1 VKSKFYIKLSIFF
14 LIFIISYFFYQ
25 YLNQG
30 LNLKSSKNISIEK
43 KDSQKSDELRPKN
56 KQQNI
61 IEKIHY
67 KSQDLNNN
75 IYIIKSERGSV
86 DPENSNMIYMQ
97 FVEGIIKLNN
107 NEKILITSNKAKF
120 NNENYETNFY
130 ENVNIKFKHHK
141 ANAEKLDLSFEKK
154 YLIMKNNLKYN
165 NQSVNIISDA
175 FEIDFNK
182 KVSKLFMNKK
192 ENTIK
197 ITNIK

>member
-1 VKSKFYIKLSIFF
+1 MKSKFYIKLSIFF
-14 LIFIISYFFYQ
+14 LIFIIFYFFYQ

>member
-1 VKSKFYIKLSIFF
+1 MKSKFYIKLSIFF

>member
-1 VKSKFYIKLSIFF
+1 MKSKFYIKLSIFF

-30 LNLKSSKNISIEK
+30 LNLTSSKNILIEK
-43 KDSQKSDELRPKN
+43 KDSQKIDELSSKN

-75 IYIIKSERGSV
+75 IYIIKSEKGSV
-86 DPENSNMIYMQ
+86 DQENSNMIYMQ
-97 FVEGIIKLNN
+97 FVEAIIKLNN

-130 ENVNIKFKHHK
+130 ENVNIEFKHHK
-141 ANAEKLDLSFEKK
+141 ANAENLDLSFEKK

-165 NQSVNIISDA
+165 NQSISIISDA

>member
-30 LNLKSSKNISIEK
+30 LNLTSSKNILIEK
-43 KDSQKSDELRPKN
+43 KDSQKIDELSSKN

-75 IYIIKSERGSV
+75 IYIIKSEKGSV
-86 DPENSNMIYMQ
+86 DQENSNMIYMQ
-97 FVEGIIKLNN
+97 FVEAIIKLNN

-130 ENVNIKFKHHK
+130 ENVNIEFKHHK
-141 ANAEKLDLSFEKK
+141 ANAENLDLSFEKK

-165 NQSVNIISDA
+165 NQSISIISDA

>member
-1 VKSKFYIKLSIFF
+1 M
-14 LIFIISYFFYQ
+14 
-25 YLNQG
+25 
-30 LNLKSSKNISIEK
+30 NLTSSKNILIEK
-43 KDSQKSDELRPKN
+43 KDSQKIDELSSKN

-75 IYIIKSERGSV
+75 IYIIKSEKGSV
-86 DPENSNMIYMQ
+86 DQENSNMIYMQ
-97 FVEGIIKLNN
+97 FVEAIIKLNN

-130 ENVNIKFKHHK
+130 ENVNIEFKHHK
-141 ANAEKLDLSFEKK
+141 ANAENLDLSFEKK

-165 NQSVNIISDA
+165 NQSISIISDA

>member
-1 VKSKFYIKLSIFF
+1 MKSKFYIKLSIFF

-30 LNLKSSKNISIEK
+30 LNLTSSKNILIEK
-43 KDSQKSDELRPKN
+43 KDSQKIDELSSKN

-75 IYIIKSERGSV
+75 IYIIKSEKGSV
-86 DPENSNMIYMQ
+86 DQENSNMIYMQ
-97 FVEGIIKLNN
+97 FVEAIIKLNN

-130 ENVNIKFKHHK
+130 ENVNIEFKHHK
-141 ANAEKLDLSFEKK
+141 ANAENLDLSFEKK

-165 NQSVNIISDA
+165 NQSISIISDA

-182 KVSKLFMNKK
+182 NVSKLFMNKK